1 MYTICILS
9 IIHIHPYYCTLF
21 EAIPSQILTV
31 PSNVQH
37 PDSLTLE
44 MPSIKDRGT
53 KPAGG

>member
-1 MYTICILS
+1 MCILS
-9 IIHIHPYYCTLF
+9 IIYIHPYDCTLF

-31 PSNVQH
+31 PSNVH
-37 PDSLTLE
+37 YLDSLTLE